1 MDDPARFSAALPP
14 QSKHTGLPD
23 LGTLTVVMPVLNAA
37 QTLPGTLAALEGVR
51 VIAADGG
58 SRDAT
63 VAVAT
68 AAGAVV
74 VTAAA
79 GRGVQLAAGAAAAT
93 TEWLLFLHGDTC
105 LGPGWR
111 DEVALFMA
119 NPRSCSTA
127 AVFRFRLDATGFWP
141 ALFAVGV
148 ATRGRVWGLPYGD
161 QGLLIHRALYD
172 SLGGYQPIP
181 LMEDVEFVRR
191 IGRRRL
197 VFLKTPAVTSAVRYR
212 RDGYVRRA
220 LRNLFCLG
228 LFRMGVDLA
237 RIRRIY
243 DA

>member
-1 MDDPARFSAALPP
+1 MRFSVPAPP
-14 QSKHTGLPD
+14 PIGPAD
-23 LGTLTVVMPVLNAA
+23 LGSLTVVMPVLDAA
-37 QTLPGTLAALEGVR
+37 QALPRALAPLAGVR
-51 VIAADGG
+51 VIAVDGG

-63 VAVAT
+63 IEVAR

-74 VTAAA
+74 VPSRS
-79 GRGVQLAAGAAAAT
+79 GRGTQLIAGATAAT

-111 DEVALFMA
+111 DEVARFMA
-119 NPRSCSTA
+119 GPRSKSAA
-127 AVFRFRLDATGFWP
+127 AVFHFRLDATGFWP
-141 ALFAVGV
+141 ALLAVGV
-148 ATRGRVWGLPYGD
+148 FVRGRVFGLPYGD

-172 SLGGYQPIP
+172 ALGGYRPMS

-191 IGRRRL
+191 VGRRRL
-197 VFLKTPAVTSAVRYR
+197 VFLKTLAVTSAVRYR

-220 LRNLFCLG
+220 LRNMRCLA
-228 LFRMGVDLA
+228 LYLMGADLA

>member
-14 QSKHTGLPD
+14 QSRHTGLPD
-23 LGTLTVVMPVLNAA
+23 LRALTVVMPVLNAE

-51 VIAADGG
+51 VIAANGG

-111 DEVALFMA
+111 DEVACSWPIRGLARPQRSFVFASMQRDFGQRCLPSA
-119 NPRSCSTA
+119 LPRGA
-127 AVFRFRLDATGFWP
+127 AFGGFP
-141 ALFAVGV
+141 T
-148 ATRGRVWGLPYGD
+148 ATRV
-161 QGLLIHRALYD
+161 
-172 SLGGYQPIP
+172 
-181 LMEDVEFVRR
+181 
-191 IGRRRL
+191 
-197 VFLKTPAVTSAVRYR
+197 
-212 RDGYVRRA
+212 
-220 LRNLFCLG
+220 C
-228 LFRMGVDLA
+228 
-237 RIRRIY
+237 
-243 DA
+243 